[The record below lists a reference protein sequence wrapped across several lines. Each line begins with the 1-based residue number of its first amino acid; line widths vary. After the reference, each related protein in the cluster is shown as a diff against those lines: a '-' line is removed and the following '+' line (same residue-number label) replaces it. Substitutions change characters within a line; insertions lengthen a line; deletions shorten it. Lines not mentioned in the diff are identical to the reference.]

1 MRHKYSYRTKLLVI
15 GLAGTLFTVTML
27 NNSGYSQKQEPQ
39 RPEAYL
45 RDLSVD
51 PPDVESAT
59 VRLIEKATSA
69 GNALLKV
76 RFVKGEQERLGRSVP
91 LDLESGKVLL
101 RDDGSGGDEKAGD
114 GLFSAVINFDVQ
126 EFEQQQLRLQEMDK
140 QERLVRPIFKGRERV
155 AEERVQP
162 LDVRRLRANQEI
174 NLMPFGLPMMINSA
188 KSLMITDPKVVE
200 DPTRTYNPCTNVGTP
215 MGKWTFGYLM
225 QQMANQPVTGINP
238 STFVRRWLNKWEA
251 DQTVNGWNVPRRL
264 SIQNQIIN
272 PWQAASGGPGKPLDL
287 AKAPFKLV
295 AIVNRVD
302 LRTNTV
308 YGGGNAGEG
317 RFVFG
322 VMTPNCQ
329 MLRFTVIFEYGVPL
343 SGCKTIRA
351 WAKRWVNLGTL
362 PLGSPAYNAALE
374 NITEVFA
381 RANAN
386 PLKPN
391 RSALNQLRTNEIA
404 LSSPWELREF
414 AIGKAS
420 QLLDEVTVKQTPDLS
435 LNGTPTMAN
444 WVNINAPLI
453 VNDKHTVPL
462 TFPGVTHFLGGN
474 APTPFPSTHW
484 NSPAIPNRNARFHF
498 SLNTC
503 NGCHAGETS
512 TVFLHVDPTMTPT
525 GLSGFLTGINVPDRA
540 DGAPIHHFN
549 DLQRRAADL
558 DSLANSLCLFQIFF
572 EPLRMVH

>member
-1 MRHKYSYRTKLLVI
+1 MRHKQSYGTKLLVI
-15 GLAGTLFTVTML
+15 GLAGILFTVTML
-27 NNSGYSQKQEPQ
+27 NNSGYSQKQEPP

-45 RDLSVD
+45 KDLSVD
-51 PPDVESAT
+51 PPNVESAT

-76 RFVKGEQERLGRSVP
+76 RFVKGEQERLGRTVP
-91 LDLESGKVLL
+91 LELEKDKVLL
-101 RDDGSGGDEKAGD
+101 RDDGSEGDERAGD
-114 GLFSAVINFDVQ
+114 GVFSAVINFDLQ
-126 EFEQQQLRLQEMDK
+126 EFEQQQQRLQEMDK
-140 QERLVRPIFKGRERV
+140 NQERLVRPIFKGRERI

-162 LDVRRLRANQEI
+162 FDVRRLRANQEI
-174 NLMPFGLPMMINSA
+174 SIVPFGLPMMINSA
-188 KSLMITDPKVVE
+188 KSLMVIHPQVVQ
-200 DPTRTYNPCTNVGTP
+200 DPTRTFNPCTKVGTP

-225 QQMANQPVTGINP
+225 QQMANQPLTGVNP
-238 STFVRRWLNKWEA
+238 STFVRKWLSKWEA
-251 DQTVNGWNVPRRL
+251 DQTINGWNVPKRL
-264 SIQNQIIN
+264 LIKNMVID

-343 SGCKTIRA
+343 SGCLAVRN

-381 RANAN
+381 KANAN
-386 PLKPN
+386 PSKPN
-391 RSALNQLRTNEIA
+391 RSALNQLRTNENA
-404 LSSPWELREF
+404 LNPLWELREF
-414 AIGKAS
+414 QIGQVS
-420 QLLDEVTVKQTPDLS
+420 HHLDEVTVKQSPDFS

-444 WVNINAPLI
+444 WVNINAALI
-453 VNDKHTVPL
+453 VNDKHTVPVS
-462 TFPGVTHFLGGN
+462 FPGATHFLGGN
-474 APTPFPSTHW
+474 SPTPFGAHW
-484 NSPAIPNRNARFHF
+484 NSAAIPNRNARFHF

-503 NGCHAGETS
+503 NGCHAGETN
-512 TVFLHVDPTMTPT
+512 TTFLHVNPASMPA

-540 DGAPIHHFN
+540 DGAPIHHFD

-558 DSLANSLCLFQIFF
+558 DSLANSLCIFQLFF